1 MVRRIWGNPIVGLVF
16 RLVLAGVLAVAGG
29 IKLVEP
35 NGARD
40 AIMAYRIFPPSIAP
54 YLGYALPAFEVV
66 LALLL
71 LIGLFV
77 RISGLLSALLMVAF
91 IAGIASVW
99 ARGYSID
106 CGCFGGGGDISA
118 DGIARKYTIEIL
130 RDVAF
135 ALMGFWLYRWPQ
147 TLLALEGNAVG
158 HTRNQ
163 GVENQDIDVE
173 QDDLQDMNDD
183 TLTTEER

>member
-1 MVRRIWGNPIVGLVF
+1 MRSLAGNRIIGLVF

-54 YLGYALPAFEVV
+54 VLGYALPALEVV

-77 RISGLLSALLMVAF
+77 RMSGLLSALLMVAF
-91 IAGIASVW
+91 IAGISSVW

-118 DGIARKYTIEIL
+118 EGIARKYTIEIV
-130 RDVAF
+130 RDAGL
-135 ALMGFWLYRWPQ
+135 ALMGLWLYRWPQ
-147 TLLALEGNAVG
+147 TLLSLEGNAVG
-158 HTRNQ
+158 HTLTEDID
-163 GVENQDIDVE
+163 GVEIDDSNGE
-173 QDDLQDMNDD
+173 SLK
-183 TLTTEER
+183 TEER